1 MYMQVAVLCAIEPLI
16 VTGRLLL
23 LSQRYMYFNNLVI
36 ILRKRLFVAKKSS
49 VRKRSCLK
57 ELIIAT
63 FNSSG
68 TVARLNIN

>member
-1 MYMQVAVLCAIEPLI
+1 MYTQVAVLCAIEPLI

-23 LSQRYMYFNNLVI
+23 LSQRYFDNLVI
-36 ILRKRLFVAKKSS
+36 ISRKRLFVAKESS

-63 FNSSG
+63 FNSSA
-68 TVARLNIN
+68 TVARLNMN